1 MPWNR
6 LGDSRELR
14 DAHLGIDFGSTN
26 TSVAYYDTV
35 KRENPQGI
43 TFTDLRISLL
53 CDMHGKETPITIEN
67 SLFFF
72 QGQKL
77 TSNAIKSILALQDFK
92 RFPKNTSETAL
103 TKK

>member
-43 TFTDLRISLL
+43 TFTDLRVSLL
-53 CDMHGKETPITIEN
+53 CDMHGKDTPITIEN

-72 QGQKL
+72 QGQKRS
-77 TSNAIKSILALQDFK
+77 SNAI
-92 RFPKNTSETAL
+92 
-103 TKK
+103 